1 MFGNLKIYHEIQN
14 GRYFN
19 NSILKQKTNN
29 KKKKADTLKK
39 HRCSVLGQSI
49 DEVCVD

>member
-29 KKKKADTLKK
+29 KKKSRHIKEASMLCSWTE
-39 HRCSVLGQSI
+39 HR
-49 DEVCVD
+49 